1 MDILI
6 ITFESVAVLL
16 GIGVLGFWIIS
27 KRILPENLLGF
38 LSTLAIDISLPCLV
52 FSSILLDFSPD
63 KFPDWWQ
70 LPLWWLGFTAIALIL
85 SLVTMFISKKETR
98 SEFAMGLFFQNGL
111 FFPLIIISGIFGKDS
126 PYLAQLFI
134 FMFLHPS
141 IVFGAYY
148 LFFRKEKQPMKV
160 NWRRVLNPVLIIT
173 LVALFIR
180 LVGVHSYIPK
190 FVITIFQMLGGMSLP
205 LLMIILG
212 GNIYVDFS
220 KQKKFSIVEI
230 VKFTL
235 VKNIV
240 FPLVFLGLLMLIRP
254 DYNIALIVILQ
265 SAVPPITAIP
275 LLAERS
281 GGNRV
286 ISGQFIVAS
295 FIFSI
300 VTIPVILYLFSM
312 VSPAP

>member
-1 MDILI
+1 MDILL
-6 ITFESVAVLL
+6 ITFQSVAVLL
-16 GIGVLGFWIIS
+16 GIGVLGFWIIA

-38 LSTLAIDISLPCLV
+38 LTTLAIDISLPCLV
-52 FSSILLDFSPD
+52 FSSIILDFSPE

-70 LPLWWLGFTAIALIL
+70 LPLWWILFSVIALAL
-85 SLVTMFISKKETR
+85 SLVTMFISRKETR
-98 SEFAMGLFFQNGL
+98 SEFAMSLFFQNGL
-111 FFPLIIISGIFGKDS
+111 FSPLIIISGIFGKES

-141 IVFGAYY
+141 IVFGTYY
-148 LFFRKEKQPMKV
+148 LFFRKDKQTIKL

-180 LVGVHSYIPK
+180 LFGVHSYIPK

-220 KQKKFSIVEI
+220 RQKQFNIAEV

-235 VKNIV
+235 VKNIM
-240 FPLVFLGLLMLIRP
+240 FPLVFLGLLMLVRP
-254 DYNIALIVILQ
+254 DYSIALIIILQ

-281 GGNRV
+281 GGNRI

-300 VTIPVILYLFSM
+300 ISIPIVLYLFSI
-312 VSPAP
+312 VTQVP